1 MGPEVFQPASVR
13 PSVPALA
20 RAWAGEAGGPGG
32 AELYEKD
39 AGRPRGTP
47 QGLAALA
54 TQQQGTASEM
64 HAGRLLSDC
73 LWPWRLV
80 VWAGR
85 GPGRALGLQEG
96 QGWAGSLPEASL

>member
-1 MGPEVFQPASVR
+1 M
-13 PSVPALA
+13 PALA

-54 TQQQGTASEM
+54 RQQQGTASEM

-73 LWPWRLV
+73 LRPWRLV
-80 VWAGR
+80 VWAGC